1 MDYAIFFLLLPL
13 FAAFLA
19 PVGGLLWK
27 RFGAVLNLAVYAA
40 GIAFGLW
47 IFRALGPINPTRPA
61 GHSVVLGGW
70 QPPYGI
76 NLYLSRFSVGFG
88 LVMYLIALLVHV
100 YDLNRERSSRFNLL
114 FGLFV
119 FASIGMVLTGDLFNL
134 FIFIEIGGI
143 AVIAL
148 SPAVSLRSGTRGA
161 VKYLVPSGFLS
172 MLMLASIALLYSS
185 LGTLNIADIA
195 SKPPLNG
202 ALGLVLG
209 VGVLGVVFF
218 EAELFPF
225 NSWVPDVYKGAPT
238 SFSAAVAGI
247 GGLAGAAVLGRLF
260 LTMMGDSTTFAFARG
275 RLAGV
280 VFAVA
285 AASMVIG
292 EIAALRE
299 RDIKKL
305 LAFSS
310 VGQMGMAV
318 LAFTVGGDAGIFAGL
333 FLLLNHTLVKPML
346 LMLAGFFIRKTGS
359 SRWDEMGGAARR
371 NPLQGALFVLGGLS
385 LMGMPVFGG
394 FWGKLTLLKSLFDRP
409 STLPMVGAALLL
421 FSTVIEGIYFLRIGH
436 SLFESD
442 TAVQDRPP
450 KGRRE
455 RADAALTLAP
465 AFILALFTLL
475 LGVQPGLVSGVLQS
489 AAADLTDSARYI
501 RNVLF
506 TISKLGGGL

>member
-1 MDYAIFFLLLPL
+1 
-13 FAAFLA
+13 
-19 PVGGLLWK
+19 
-27 RFGAVLNLAVYAA
+27 
-40 GIAFGLW
+40 
-47 IFRALGPINPTRPA
+47 
-61 GHSVVLGGW
+61 
-70 QPPYGI
+70 
-76 NLYLSRFSVGFG
+76 
-88 LVMYLIALLVHV
+88 
-100 YDLNRERSSRFNLL
+100 
-114 FGLFV
+114 
-119 FASIGMVLTGDLFNL
+119 
-134 FIFIEIGGI
+134 
-143 AVIAL
+143 
-148 SPAVSLRSGTRGA
+148 
-161 VKYLVPSGFLS
+161 
-172 MLMLASIALLYSS
+172 MLASIALLYSS